1 MLLRLGHPAE
11 FLQACLDPPSLSQ
24 LRSSLLTLLDMG
36 AIVPAEPEFGQ
47 PLTLVQGLPPLDMT
61 FLGLHLAKMPV
72 DVRLG
77 KLLIVGALF
86 NCVEQV
92 LTMAAALGGRSP
104 FMAPPGKQEDARK
117 AHGAFH
123 RADSFFSDHLAIVN
137 AYDGWVAAKAAA
149 GSGTGKA
156 GFDYCRK
163 HFLSSPVLG
172 EMEGLREN
180 FRCYLADTGF
190 LGGVG
195 KAVDADEG
203 EEEEEGDGDGVEGG
217 KRGEGLAAPA
227 ATAAAREVALPTP
240 STELLRCVLCAALG
254 RQVVKACLI
263 GAPGKAVK
271 GASDVVKCYQ
281 SDGREVLIHP
291 SSLTCKHVRSLL
303 GNVGDGDDGH
313 APPVPNP
320 RNKGQREA
328 FIVFHKKVQSGTGV
342 EKIYIHDATH
352 VPALGMLLFAGDD
365 LSVAPRCHNIY
376 FPHER
381 TTHKHTTSFV
391 PQTLSP

>member
-11 FLQACLDPPSLSQ
+11 FLQACLDPPSSSQ

-36 AIVPAEPEFGQ
+36 AIVPAEPEPGQ

-104 FMAPPGKQEDARK
+104 FMTPPGKQEDARK
-117 AHGAFH
+117 GHGVFH

-149 GSGTGKA
+149 GSASGKA

-190 LGGVG
+190 LGGVRR
-195 KAVDADEG
+195 AVDADEG
-203 EEEEEGDGDGVEGG
+203 LGEGDEDDEGEEG
-217 KRGEGLAAPA
+217 GEGDERTAAPA
-227 ATAAAREVALPTP
+227 SSRVVTLPTP

-254 RQVVKACLI
+254 RQVVKACLV
-263 GAPGKAVK
+263 GAPGKAAK
-271 GASDVVKCYQ
+271 GTSDVVKCYQ

-303 GNVGDGDDGH
+303 GNVGNGDDGR

-328 FIVFHKKVQSGTGV
+328 FIVFHKKVLSGTGV

-365 LSVAPRCHNIY
+365 LSVALRCDIIY
-376 FPHER
+376 
-381 TTHKHTTSFV
+381 S
-391 PQTLSP
+391 S